1 MPLSTYS
8 YQLDS
13 HALHTGV
20 SVCQSLLKTRSLHAI
35 EAEPTDV
42 TSSTCSA
49 RGMYDASHPQYWRCL
64 VGRNSRTVYHYSGTC
79 KMGAATDH
87 TAVVDPQLRS
97 VSHSLQY
104 NIQYI
109 QYNFTIYNIT
119 LQYNTVYNTT
129 LLPSVNTLIALFCGA
144 KYTHHTFTPIIKH
157 SITTTANKHPQW

>member
-104 NIQYI
+104 NTIFNTIQYNFCNI
-109 QYNFTIYNIT
+109 QYNFTIQYS
-119 LQYNTVYNTT
+119 LQYNFIAKCQYTYCTVLWCQVHSSHIHSNHKTFYYNN
-129 LLPSVNTLIALFCGA
+129 S
-144 KYTHHTFTPIIKH
+144 K
-157 SITTTANKHPQW
+157 